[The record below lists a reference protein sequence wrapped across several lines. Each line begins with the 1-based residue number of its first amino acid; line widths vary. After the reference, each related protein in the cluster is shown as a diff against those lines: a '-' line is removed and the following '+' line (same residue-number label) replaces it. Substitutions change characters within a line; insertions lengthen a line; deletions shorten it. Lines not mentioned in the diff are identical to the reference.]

1 MVTAPALQAFL
12 DWVDREPSIRAV
24 TLFGT
29 QAQGR
34 AAAGSDFDLQIVTAQ
49 PVRFE
54 DRRWTSA
61 IPAWSVRAYAV
72 RDATGG
78 ARKVTLLLEGAEFR
92 FNSGLERT
100 VEQPADG
107 IRDGREERFVLEI
120 PRAEVAGAS
129 SVEVSLYDAVLNRA
143 SVRLTW

>member
-1 MVTAPALQAFL
+1 VIEATAT
-12 DWVDREPSIRAV
+12 I
-24 TLFGT
+24 
-29 QAQGR
+29 
-34 AAAGSDFDLQIVTAQ
+34 AGEVLV
-49 PVRFE
+49 V
-54 DRRWTSA
+54 A
-61 IPAWSVRAYAV
+61 IHG
-72 RDATGG
+72 RDA
-78 ARKVTLLLEGAEFR
+78 LSLLEGAEFR

-129 SVEVSLYDAVLNRA
+129 SVEVSLYDAVLNRI